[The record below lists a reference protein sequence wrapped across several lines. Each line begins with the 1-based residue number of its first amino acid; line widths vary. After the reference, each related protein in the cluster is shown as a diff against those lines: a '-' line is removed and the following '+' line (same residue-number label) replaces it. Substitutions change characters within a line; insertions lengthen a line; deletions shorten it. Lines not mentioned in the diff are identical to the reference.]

1 MNQVTEVSQA
11 EIASLLSV
19 LNLGKPFALDLS
31 SHYSAFEIVGQ
42 DAVDYLQRRSSNDV
56 KALQTGETQLNSF
69 LSKTACIQCLFQLWK
84 TGDTSFF
91 VVVERALTE
100 TFEAEVLKFKIM
112 EYFEIKRL
120 ETPLTLLIH
129 PPDTVAK
136 NDVYFQNP
144 ILLLGESARQAC
156 LLNSKFNDT
165 ALLEPL
171 SIEVFQNLQTLCGVP
186 HYGQDYTQTTKLP
199 ELTWESMAVSYS
211 KGCFLGQETLA
222 KVKTYGGLNQTLMGV
237 WMPDLTRES
246 FTTTIHSPLDVL
258 KTENGEARTIESV
271 GSWGSSVCLN
281 NGIYAL
287 AFLPRYYRKPQE
299 ILTLQVGTETVQAVI
314 DFPPFLRLG
323 GTPEEQAARR
333 YAFAMQAFVAG
344 DLEGSLQD
352 MRQITQDYPLYWQA
366 QEGQALLLG
375 RLERYEEAMQVLHT
389 LVQQNPNWLMAYTN
403 LSIYAL
409 KLGSKEEAETWKAEG
424 TRVAIR
430 LKMAERMAQKK
441 AQVPANE
448 LLPENVEADLARQN
462 QLKERVTLFEKAL
475 EFSPQDALAH
485 YGLAT
490 ALHGLEAYAPAVH
503 AYEKTLE
510 LNPKHSK
517 AYVGLAECWAALGN
531 KEALN
536 QVIRQGIEVA
546 SIKGDLQPLARLKE
560 IRDACQS

>member
-1 MNQVTEVSQA
+1 MA
-11 EIASLLSV
+11 LPSLDDYRGSLKRGACFWV
-19 LNLGKPFALDLS
+19 DLRPAYLTFS
-31 SHYSAFEIVGQ
+31 LEGQ
-42 DAVDYLQRRSSNDV
+42 DVADYLHRRSTNDV
-56 KALQTGETQLNSF
+56 HALRVGEGQLNSF
-69 LSKTACIQCLFQLWK
+69 LNKTANIQCIFQLWRE
-84 TGDTSFF
+84 GDTRFI
-91 VVVERALTE
+91 VLVEASLADS
-100 TFEAEVLKFKIM
+100 FEAEVNRFKIM
-112 EYFEIKRL
+112 EVFDLRRELGSTLFL
-120 ETPLTLLIH
+120 ELNGISSTEQAPDVKPLTLTH
-129 PPDTVAK
+129 PT
-136 NDVYFQNP
+136 
-144 ILLLGESARQAC
+144 LLLGDSA
-156 LLNSKFNDT
+156 
-165 ALLEPL
+165 
-171 SIEVFQNLQTLCGVP
+171 SIGRLHRDVPSSTSAVSWVPFETFYEIQTLCGVP

-199 ELTWESMAVSYS
+199 EVTWESMAVSYS

-237 WMPDLTRES
+237 WMPDLTRKQ
-246 FTTTIHSPLDVL
+246 FKATIHTPLDVL
-258 KTENGEARTIESV
+258 KIENGEVRTIESV

-287 AFLPRYYRKPQE
+287 AFLPRHYRKPQE
-299 ILTLQVGTETVQAVI
+299 ILTLQIGTETVQAVI

-344 DLEGSLQD
+344 DLEGSLQE

-375 RLERYEEAMQVLHT
+375 RLERYEEAMQVLLT

-424 TRVAIR
+424 TRVTMR
-430 LKMAERMAQKK
+430 LKMAERMAEKK

-448 LLPENVEADLARQN
+448 VLPENVEADLARQN
-462 QLKERVTLFEKAL
+462 QLKERVSLFEKAL

-490 ALHGLEAYAPAVH
+490 ALQELESYAPAVH

-517 AYVGLAECWAALGN
+517 AYVGLAECWFALGN

-536 QVIRQGIEVA
+536 HVILQGIEVA

-560 IRDACQS
+560 IRDAWQS